1 MTGWRKCV
9 QLGMPETQ
17 QRSKEAVG
25 ALQAALKC
33 PDMGAEMA
41 KEVNRVCVKPKPNA
55 QSVCKNMDLL

>member
-1 MTGWRKCV
+1 M